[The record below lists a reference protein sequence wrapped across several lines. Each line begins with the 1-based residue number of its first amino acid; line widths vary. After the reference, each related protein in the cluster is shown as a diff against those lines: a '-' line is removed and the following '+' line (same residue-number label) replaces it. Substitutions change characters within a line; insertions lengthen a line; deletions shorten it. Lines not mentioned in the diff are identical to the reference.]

1 MREGESR
8 VFDGGLDCIV
18 PIRDSMVFDRGQTKY
33 MHCIVPRQSAVVE
46 SRGFSGCVLLNIW
59 TVLYPVRD
67 G

>member
-33 MHCIVPRQSAVVE
+33 MHCIVSRESAVVE
-46 SRGFSGCVLLNIW
+46 SRVFLEVF
-59 TVLYPVRD
+59 Y
-67 G
+67 

>member
-33 MHCIVPRQSAVVE
+33 MHCIVPSECAVVE
-46 SRGFSGCVLLNIW
+46 SRFFF
-59 TVLYPVRD
+59 
-67 G
+67 